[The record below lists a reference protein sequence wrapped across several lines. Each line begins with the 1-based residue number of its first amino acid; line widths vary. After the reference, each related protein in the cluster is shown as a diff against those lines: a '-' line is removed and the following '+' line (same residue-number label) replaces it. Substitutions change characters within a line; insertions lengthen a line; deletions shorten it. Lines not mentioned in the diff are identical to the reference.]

1 MTTIMPPGED
11 IRKAVQWLSE
21 MQQSKTNI
29 DPRKLVEQACI
40 KFNLSPI
47 DAEYLAKWVKVEK

>member
-21 MQQSKTNI
+21 MRQCEPDT
-29 DPRKLVEQACI
+29 DPIKLVEQACI

-47 DAEYLAKWVKVEK
+47 DAEYLARWAKETK